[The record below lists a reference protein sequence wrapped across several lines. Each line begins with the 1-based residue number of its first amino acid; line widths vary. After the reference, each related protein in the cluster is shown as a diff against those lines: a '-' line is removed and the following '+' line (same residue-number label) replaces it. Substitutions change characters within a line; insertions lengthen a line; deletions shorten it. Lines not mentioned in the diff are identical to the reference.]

1 MKKKLSLLLVVV
13 LVLATVLS
21 GCGGDSESGITE
33 LKMATGGTGGTY
45 YGYSGII
52 AQALADVVTITP
64 ESTGASM
71 QNVQYL
77 QAGESQIAI
86 IQKDVM

>member
-1 MKKKLSLLLVVV
+1 MKKKLSLVLVVV

-21 GCGGDSESGITE
+21 GCGGGDTTE

-52 AQALADVVTITP
+52 AQALSDVVKITP

-77 QAGESQIAI
+77 QAGEAQIAI
-86 IQKDVM
+86 IQNDVM